1 MFNLLLEVF
10 VSYCLSLLYT
20 QNTKN
25 IICITVSPQNNL
37 VQVMTYR
44 SCVDVLLH
52 RTDVD
57 EGLFDMYPD
66 RFYGIS
72 CPWARY
78 QRELFAP
85 C

>member
-1 MFNLLLEVF
+1 
-10 VSYCLSLLYT
+10 
-20 QNTKN
+20 
-25 IICITVSPQNNL
+25 
-37 VQVMTYR
+37 MTYR

-57 EGLFDMYPD
+57 EGQFDMYPD
-66 RFYGIS
+66 RFYGIP